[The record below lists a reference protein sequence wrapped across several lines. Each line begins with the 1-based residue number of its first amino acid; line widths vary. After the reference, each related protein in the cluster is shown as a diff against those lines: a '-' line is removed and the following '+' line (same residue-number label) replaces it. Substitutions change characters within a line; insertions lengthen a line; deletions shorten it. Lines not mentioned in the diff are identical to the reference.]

1 MVKMVNRAKMT
12 TATTGTGTITL
23 GSAAAGYQTFAAA
36 GVSNADTVRYTIED
50 GTAWEI
56 GTGTY
61 TATGTTLARSLESS
75 STGSLLNLSGN
86 AFVFLTAAAADL
98 QSDSANTA
106 STLVARDASGNFSA
120 GTVTAALSGNA
131 TTATTLAT
139 GRTIS
144 LTGDVTGTSG
154 SFDGSGNVSIAATIA
169 ANSVAL
175 GTDTTGNYVAT
186 GAVSGSG
193 LSGSASAEG
202 ATFTVT
208 SNATNLNT
216 PSTIVFRD
224 ASGNFSAGTITAALS
239 GNATTSSS
247 TTGNAATATT
257 LQTARTINGV
267 SFNGSANIVVESY
280 IEDDEATAATRYIT
294 FVDNTTAAYKRLNE
308 DSSLTYNPST
318 NTVTAGTFSG
328 ALSGNATTATNISG
342 YSGTYWTSNNDGA
355 GSGLDADLLDG
366 QEGSYYYA
374 ASNPNGYTTN
384 TGTVTS
390 VAAGSYLTG
399 GTITTTGTLA
409 VDATSLNTASKV
421 VARDASGNF
430 SAGTITA
437 ALSGNATTAT
447 TLQTARTINGVSFN
461 GSANITV
468 TANTTNTLTRGTYLT
483 GSNFNGSAATTWA
496 VDATSANTASKVVA
510 RDASGNFSA
519 GTITANLTGTA
530 SSATNADTVD
540 SLHAS
545 SFLRSDANT
554 STTGYLQAEGF
565 VNSSTGALSIINPQG
580 ASYATTTSSVT
591 GAIKI
596 TLPQSWTSTML
607 RLTINI
613 YEYTTNESFTVV
625 AGGYNYAATTSWNNA
640 FAYILG
646 SPNVNRNFNVRFGHD
661 GTYCAIYIGE
671 TSSTWS
677 YPQVA
682 VTQFAAG
689 YSNYSAEQ
697 WNDGWSVSFA
707 TTLGTITATISNSE
721 IGRYL
726 DGNTIITTAGSYLTK
741 SNYTLAVDATS
752 ANTASKVV
760 ARDAS
765 GNFSAGTI
773 TAALSGNATTATTLQ
788 TARTINGV
796 SFNGS
801 ANITVTANTTNT
813 LTRGTYLTGS
823 NFNGSAATTW
833 AVDATDANTASK
845 VVARDASGNFSAGT
859 ITAALSGNA
868 TTATTLQTARTING
882 VSFNG
887 SANITV
893 EPYIE
898 DDEGTAATRYVVFTD
913 NSTAGYKR
921 LNEDSSLTYNPS
933 TNTLTAGTFSGA
945 LSGNASTATTLQTAR
960 TINGVSFDGSA
971 NINIGRLYAESGTT
985 TNYLALSSSNELEL
999 FNSSGSVIDLYLNY
1013 NGGATSLKGPSGSTI
1028 WTSGN
1033 DGSGSGLDADLLDGQ
1048 HGSYYQTA
1056 STALGYVD
1064 VATGNFGTI
1073 KVDDDRGVTYAGYAI
1088 RGDWVFMSNNA
1099 STAGIYNDTDN
1110 EWAITFSQNGSA
1122 TLYYDGTAQFSSQS
1136 GYAFANNQIRS
1147 PIFYDSA
1154 DTAYYVDPANATTSC
1169 NVAGTINAATFNAT
1183 STINGGF
1190 QGIDA
1195 DTVAAPSFTW
1205 TADLNTGMYRYGTDV
1220 IGFAAGGNDEFRIYT
1235 SYTLSPGS
1243 SRAPI
1248 FYDSNNTSYYIDPAS
1263 ITTSANF
1270 AGPVRAMNFDEGINY
1285 SSGVSGSSQLWPAYG
1300 SIREITLSGNV
1311 SFGHSFEY
1319 GESMTLMLTGGATY
1333 TVTWPTMTWITPNGN
1348 VAPTLNGT
1356 KDVIVIWR
1364 GAYGNLY
1371 GAYAGH
1377 GA

>member
-98 QSDSANTA
+98 QSASTNTA

-175 GTDTTGNYVAT
+175 GTDTTGNYVAA
-186 GAVSGSG
+186 GATSGNGISGSV
-193 LSGSASAEG
+193 SSEG
-202 ATFTVT
+202 GTFTVT

-216 PSTIVFRD
+216 ASTIVFRD

-308 DSSLTYNPST
+308 DSSFTYNPST

-328 ALSGNATTATNISG
+328 ALSGNATTATNVSG
-342 YSGTYWTSNNDGA
+342 YSGTYWTSNNDGS

-390 VAAGSYLTG
+390 IATSGAITG
-399 GTITTTGTLA
+399 GTITTTGTIAHSTADGYLHVPA
-409 VDATSLNTASKV
+409 TGTTNNGKVLTAGATAGSLSWQTPTVGDITAVTAGSYLTGGGTSGDVTLNVDATSANTASKV

-437 ALSGNATTAT
+437 ALSGNATTSSSTTGNAATAT

-580 ASYATTTSSVT
+580 ASYATTTATVT

-596 TLPQSWTSTML
+596 TLPQSWTNTMM

-613 YEYTTNESFTVV
+613 YEYATNESFTVV
-625 AGGYNYAATTSWNNA
+625 TGGYTTLSTTSWGNA

-646 SPNVNRNFNVRFGHD
+646 SPNVNRNFNVRLGHD

-689 YSNYSAEQ
+689 YQNYTAEQ
-697 WNDGWSVSFA
+697 WNDGWAVGFV

-726 DGNTIITTAGSYLTK
+726 DNNTIITTAGSYLTK

-801 ANITVTANTTNT
+801 ANI
-813 LTRGTYLTGS
+813 
-823 NFNGSAATTW
+823 
-833 AVDATDANTASK
+833 
-845 VVARDASGNFSAGT
+845 
-859 ITAALSGNA
+859 
-868 TTATTLQTARTING
+868 
-882 VSFNG
+882 
-887 SANITV
+887 
-893 EPYIE
+893 
-898 DDEGTAATRYVVFTD
+898 
-913 NSTAGYKR
+913 
-921 LNEDSSLTYNPS
+921 
-933 TNTLTAGTFSGA
+933 
-945 LSGNASTATTLQTAR
+945 
-960 TINGVSFDGSA
+960 
-971 NINIGRLYAESGTT
+971 NIGRLYAESGTT
-985 TNYLALSSSNELEL
+985 TNYLALSSTNELEL
-999 FNSSGSVIDLYLNY
+999 FNSSGSVIDLYLNHS
-1013 NGGATSLKGPSGSTI
+1013 GGATSLKGPSGSTI

-1048 HGSYYQTA
+1048 EGSYYQPA
-1056 STALGYVD
+1056 ATALGYVD
-1064 VATGNFGTI
+1064 VATGSFGTI

-1110 EWAITFSQNGSA
+1110 EWAITFSQNGST

-1147 PIFYDSA
+1147 PIFYDS
-1154 DTAYYVDPANATTSC
+1154 DNTAYYVDPANATTSG

-1183 STINGGF
+1183 STTNGGF

-1195 DTVAAPSFTW
+1195 DTVSAPSFTW
-1205 TADLNTGMYRYGTDV
+1205 SGDLTTGMYRYGAST

-1248 FYDSNNTSYYIDPAS
+1248 FYDSNNTSFFIDPAS
-1263 ITTSANF
+1263 SSTSALFN
-1270 AGPVRAMNFDEGINY
+1270 GTVRCKNFDEAIYTLNGTALDPGLGGI
-1285 SSGVSGSSQLWPAYG
+1285 QFK
-1300 SIREITLSGNV
+1300 TLTANTT
-1311 SFGHSFEY
+1311 FTNSFEV
-1319 GESMTLMLTGGATY
+1319 GESMTLRLNGGATY
-1333 TVTWPTMTWITPNGN
+1333 TVTWPTMTWITSGGN
-1348 VAPTLNGT
+1348 AAPTLNGT
-1356 KDVIVIWR
+1356 DDVIVLWQETST
-1364 GAYGNLY
+1364 LY
-1371 GAYAGH
+1371 GAYVGN